1 MIQHLLAA
9 AVGAAPIPVAVSA
22 EPAVPAPR
30 LSVSGELG
38 LVSDYR
44 FRGISLSSGRPALQG
59 GLTLEHDSGF
69 YGSVWGSNIAESEG
83 GAHVEVDLVAGY
95 AAELPAGF
103 AVDLSLSYY
112 GYPSDS
118 GIGYAE
124 ASATVSR
131 SFGPATPKLGIA
143 YAPHQRAMRDALG
156 ARHDNV
162 YVFTGLEY
170 AVTGLPLTL
179 DGQLGYER
187 GWFDAADAGGKLDWQ
202 LGGTFVFRGLDLGL
216 HYADS
221 NATYVDARGRDLAAA
236 TIIASVNLAF

>member
-9 AVGAAPIPVAVSA
+9 AVGAAAIPVAVSA
-22 EPAVPAPR
+22 EPAVAAPR

-38 LVSDYR
+38 VVSDYR
-44 FRGISLSSGRPALQG
+44 FRGLSLSSRRPALQG
-59 GLTLEHDSGF
+59 GLTLEHDSGL
-69 YGSVWGSNIAESEG
+69 YGSVWASNIAESEG

-103 AVDLSLSYY
+103 AVDLSVSYY

-131 SFGPATPKLGIA
+131 TFGPATPKLGIA
-143 YAPHQRAMRDALG
+143 YAPRQRAMRDALG
-156 ARHDNV
+156 ARHDNA
-162 YVFTGLEY
+162 YFFTGLDL
-170 AVTGLPLTL
+170 AVPGLPLTL
-179 DGQLGYER
+179 DAQLGYER
-187 GWFDAADAGGKLDWQ
+187 GWFDGADVGGKLDWQ

-216 HYADS
+216 HYVDS
-221 NATYVDARGRDLAAA
+221 NATYIDGRGRDLAAA
-236 TIIASVNLAF
+236 TVIASVNLAF